1 MRRNVCGNSSKAR
14 EGETLLDVAAGS
26 HVRIESACRSGS
38 CGTCMVKLKSGQ
50 VRMSVEDALGED
62 DKTEGFILAC
72 QAEPDGDVVLEA

>member
-1 MRRNVCGNSSKAR
+1 
-14 EGETLLDVAAGS
+14 
-26 HVRIESACRSGS
+26 
-38 CGTCMVKLKSGQ
+38 MVKLKSGQ